1 MVSSERRPP
10 PLLPEEEEEG
20 DQFGRFCL
28 KKGGLA
34 TAAAAGWRRVVLGVA
49 EVVVVRRRRRVAR
62 VERVVKEGMI
72 LVFFF
77 LAWLV
82 EADDGTCVGCTRG
95 NRCSS
100 CRRRRMEC
108 TSSVPSDRDV
118 ISRVD
123 DSTVTQSWEISN
135 RVRETERCR
144 VNKGIPVVRGMP
156 YIFIPCTHTQSK

>member
-1 MVSSERRPP
+1 M
-10 PLLPEEEEEG
+10 
-20 DQFGRFCL
+20 
-28 KKGGLA
+28 
-34 TAAAAGWRRVVLGVA
+34 
-49 EVVVVRRRRRVAR
+49 AR
-62 VERVVKEGMI
+62 VERVAKEGMI
-72 LVFFF
+72 LNFF

-82 EADDGTCVGCTRG
+82 EADDRACVGCTRG

-108 TSSVPSDRDV
+108 TSSFPSDRDV

-135 RVRETERCR
+135 RVRETETERCR

-156 YIFIPCTHTQSK
+156 YIFIPCTHTYTASDHSTTPPLLPLLLLATIKKTQNSWSPHLDFFSLPWRMHACTSRLHVSPYKSW

>member
-1 MVSSERRPP
+1 M
-10 PLLPEEEEEG
+10 
-20 DQFGRFCL
+20 
-28 KKGGLA
+28 
-34 TAAAAGWRRVVLGVA
+34 
-49 EVVVVRRRRRVAR
+49 AR

-72 LVFFF
+72 LYFF

-100 CRRRRMEC
+100 CRRREMEC

-123 DSTVTQSWEISN
+123 DSTVSQSWEISN
-135 RVRETERCR
+135 RVRVRDREMPCKQRNYRCERYALHLYT
-144 VNKGIPVVRGMP
+144 MH
-156 YIFIPCTHTQSK
+156 THIHSK

>member
-1 MVSSERRPP
+1 M
-10 PLLPEEEEEG
+10 
-20 DQFGRFCL
+20 
-28 KKGGLA
+28 
-34 TAAAAGWRRVVLGVA
+34 
-49 EVVVVRRRRRVAR
+49 AR

-72 LVFFF
+72 LFF

-82 EADDGTCVGCTRG
+82 EADDGACVGCTRG

-100 CRRRRMEC
+100 CRRCGMEC